1 MTKVA
6 INGFGRIGR
15 AVAKIIIDKYPQD
28 LQLVAINDLSNL
40 STIAH
45 LFRYD
50 SVYGKYNN
58 EVKTEGNLLI
68 VGDNKIRF
76 FSERD
81 PEKLPWRDLEVDV
94 VIESTGVFRDYNGA
108 YQHIKAGARKVLISA
123 PSKDPD
129 KIPSYIMG
137 VNDDLIGDDD
147 IMDIGSCTTN
157 CLAPVLKIIDDAFS
171 VEKGFIT
178 TIHSYTS
185 DQNLVDM
192 GHNDLRRARA
202 AALNMVPTTT
212 GAAKAIGRVMP
223 NLDGKIDGMA
233 IRVPTATVSLLDI
246 FCKLKKGTTKEEL
259 RDLFIAKSEEA
270 NYQGIVKLEK
280 DPLVSSDY
288 IGNEFSSII
297 DDQFLMTNGD
307 LIKVVAWYDNEWG
320 YSARLAD
327 FILKLKNFKA
337 K

>member
-259 RDLFIAKSEEA
+259 RDLFVAKSEEA

>member
-58 EVKTEGNLLI
+58 EIKTEGDLLV
-68 VGDNKIRF
+68 VGDNKIRV

-81 PEKLPWRDLEVDV
+81 PDKLPWGDLEVDV
-94 VIESTGVFRDYNGA
+94 VIESTGIFRDYNGA

-137 VNDDLIGDDD
+137 VNDDLISDDD
-147 IMDIGSCTTN
+147 IVDIGSCTTN

-192 GHNDLRRARA
+192 GHND
-202 AALNMVPTTT
+202 
-212 GAAKAIGRVMP
+212 
-223 NLDGKIDGMA
+223 
-233 IRVPTATVSLLDI
+233 
-246 FCKLKKGTTKEEL
+246 
-259 RDLFIAKSEEA
+259 
-270 NYQGIVKLEK
+270 
-280 DPLVSSDY
+280 
-288 IGNEFSSII
+288 
-297 DDQFLMTNGD
+297 
-307 LIKVVAWYDNEWG
+307 
-320 YSARLAD
+320 
-327 FILKLKNFKA
+327 
-337 K
+337 

>member
-1 MTKVA
+1 
-6 INGFGRIGR
+6 
-15 AVAKIIIDKYPQD
+15 
-28 LQLVAINDLSNL
+28 
-40 STIAH
+40 
-45 LFRYD
+45 
-50 SVYGKYNN
+50 
-58 EVKTEGNLLI
+58 
-68 VGDNKIRF
+68 
-76 FSERD
+76 
-81 PEKLPWRDLEVDV
+81 
-94 VIESTGVFRDYNGA
+94 
-108 YQHIKAGARKVLISA
+108 
-123 PSKDPD
+123 
-129 KIPSYIMG
+129 MG

-157 CLAPVLKIIDDAFS
+157 CLAPVLKIIDDAFG

-246 FCKLKKGTTKEEL
+246 FCKLKKETTKEEL
-259 RDLFIAKSEEA
+259 RDLFVAKSEEA
-270 NYQGIVKLEK
+270 NYQDIVKLEK

>member
-28 LQLVAINDLSNL
+28 LKLVAINDLSSL

-157 CLAPVLKIIDDAFS
+157 CLAPVLKIIDDAFG

-246 FCKLKKGTTKEEL
+246 FCKLKKETTKEEL
-259 RDLFIAKSEEA
+259 RDLFVAKSEEA

>member
-58 EVKTEGNLLI
+58 EIKTEGDLLV
-68 VGDNKIRF
+68 VGDNKIRV

-81 PEKLPWRDLEVDV
+81 PDKLPWGDLEVDV
-94 VIESTGVFRDYNGA
+94 VIESTGIFRDYNGA

-137 VNDDLIGDDD
+137 VNDDLISDDD
-147 IMDIGSCTTN
+147 IVDIGSCTTN

>member
-28 LQLVAINDLSNL
+28 LKLVAINDLSSL

-157 CLAPVLKIIDDAFS
+157 CLAPVLKIIDDAFG

-307 LIKVVAWYDNEWG
+307 LIKVVAWYDYEWG
-320 YSARLAD
+320 YSARVAD
-327 FILKLKNFKA
+327 FILKLINFKA